1 MTPEMY
7 GLSEALT
14 ADLSEWNTLWALNF
28 DELDGW
34 SSDVIRDRWRSGGEA
49 IAARLR
55 AEPRNLP
62 MLSTTRGHCLT
73 TSYGSG

>member
-34 SSDVIRDRWRSGGEA
+34 SSDAVRDRWRSGGEA

-55 AEPRNLP
+55 AEVVEFADVEYDPWP
-62 MLSTTRGHCLT
+62 LSDV
-73 TSYGSG
+73 